1 MLTCY
6 FRHLK
11 PIFDRAGITVTK
23 ENRKQIDQIIHA
35 IVGVEYKN
43 CPVTWKEVKS
53 VLLKDEEGFVLKLK
67 SGWSQ
72 K

>member
-1 MLTCY
+1 
-6 FRHLK
+6 LK

>member
-43 CPVTWKEVKS
+43 CPTTWKEVKS
-53 VLLKDEEGFVLKLK
+53 ALLTDEEGFVLKLK
-67 SGWSQ
+67 SVWSQ